1 MLDLAIPLTK
11 EVLFKLAS
19 KATSFVLDK
28 FEKKTGQ
35 GAARAGRGFTLFISD
50 EDMDDIIK
58 IVESLEKIGL
68 LIDDAGETVKHETA
82 KTEGGFLPAMMGPM
96 TTSLMAVIAYSLTQ
110 HVASS
115 LINSITGKRQEGGF
129 LPLLALPLMMKVLGK
144 GVRRAGRGYMN
155 KDFYFRFIL

>member
-1 MLDLAIPLTK
+1 MLDLVIPLTK

-19 KATSFVLDK
+19 KATSSVLDK

-35 GAARAGRGFTLFISD
+35 GEARAGRGFTLFISD
-50 EDMDDIIK
+50 EDMNDIIK

-155 KDFYFRFIL
+155 KNFQFHCTL